1 MDLSGYTPQFLK
13 RCLERTEARTASDE
27 EIDLA
32 MAFLTQQEAKQ
43 LQANNQLEEE
53 ARIAEQER
61 DQIRH
66 NIQAHDEYHRKRRE
80 GENGPN
86 HDDEGGQDAGQAW
99 KLKS

>member
-27 EIDLA
+27 ETDLA
-32 MAFLTQQEAKQ
+32 RAFLIQQEAEQ

-80 GENGPN
+80 GEDGPN
-86 HDDEGGQDAGQAW
+86 HDDDGGQDAGQA
-99 KLKS
+99 

>member
-1 MDLSGYTPQFLK
+1 MK

-32 MAFLTQQEAKQ
+32 RAFLIQQEAAQ

-53 ARIAEQER
+53 IRNAEQER
-61 DQIRH
+61 DQIRL
-66 NIQAHDEYHRKRRE
+66 NIQALDEYHRRRRE
-80 GENGPN
+80 GEDGPN
-86 HDDEGGQDAGQAW
+86 HDDGGQDAGQAW